1 MGETDKHMNE
11 RRTSMQELD
20 SASIDEALDLA
31 DQLAEETDQRLTH
44 KQVFQKV
51 RQGHTNT
58 HTKPQS

>member
-1 MGETDKHMNE
+1 
-11 RRTSMQELD
+11 MQELD

>member
-1 MGETDKHMNE
+1 
-11 RRTSMQELD
+11 MQELD

-44 KQVFQKV
+44 KQDFQRI
-51 RQGHTNT
+51 RQDLPNT